1 MLMKKLI
8 ILAAYFLSFTGL
20 QSSAQVRKNTDIFLG
35 PVAGFGHSW
44 VSNMPGT
51 TLFMPSGFGGIDF
64 VDFIDVHF
72 AFGAQLNA
80 AAEGYKYSWY
90 GSKRADRPEYLRLPL
105 RVYYYF
111 GDHTNRVRPDIFF
124 GPAFG
129 YKFSEYRPAHIVA
142 GSDNAGTSERGSSD
156 LFKNFDTG
164 IDGGA
169 GIAITLSDKTSLT
182 VDLEYYKGF
191 TDVLND
197 PVDDSDNDNHD
208 LDLSIS
214 LLFRIR

>member
-1 MLMKKLI
+1 MKKLI
-8 ILAAYFLSFTGL
+8 ILATFFLL
-20 QSSAQVRKNTDIFLG
+20 LINLHSSAQLRKNTDIFLG
-35 PVAGFGHSW
+35 PVAGFGDSW

-51 TLFMPSGFGGIDF
+51 PLFMPSGFAGVEFIG
-64 VDFIDVHF
+64 FIDAHF
-72 AFGAQLNA
+72 AFGGQLNA
-80 AAEGYKYSWY
+80 AAEGYNYSY
-90 GSKRADRPEYLRLPL
+90 GKEDKVRPEYLRLPL

-111 GDHTNRVRPDIFF
+111 GDRTNRVRPDIFV

-129 YKFSEYRPAHIVA
+129 YKLSEYKVGIMAV
-142 GSDNAGTSERGSSD
+142 GGDGETSTPGGAD
-156 LFKNFDTG
+156 IFKNFDTG

-169 GIAITLSDKTSLT
+169 GIAIALSDKTSLK

-197 PVDDSDNDNHD
+197 PVDDSDNDSHD
-208 LDLSIS
+208 FDLSVS